1 MNTRKNRAYRS
12 LRTDFYYFLACKRQI
27 QYRKSSIKS
36 PPPPGGAYLFQTHLR
51 DGGLIKT
58 GGLFNLAKTMISVL
72 HKELQ
77 YKVEMLKYKKLEV
90 MKPRIKNKSKLPVG
104 E

>member
-1 MNTRKNRAYRS
+1 MDTRKNRAYRS

-27 QYRKSSIKS
+27 QYRKSSIK

-58 GGLFNLAKTMISVL
+58 RGLFNLAKTMISVL